1 MAGADGLS
9 PDHLEAMQRLRQEPS
24 RFSLFAALRL
34 VEQIDPARPRLGEAR
49 RPADEWVRLAQPPHL
64 TFAPSDVARA
74 EPASGGRLRIGQYGF
89 GVFGPNGALPFHLTE
104 FAFERQRHHEDAT
117 IVDFINLF
125 QHRLTTLFYRAWA
138 DSDPVASHA
147 RPDADSFAMC
157 LGSLVGLFH
166 ESALGRDSVPDA
178 AKLSRA
184 GLIAGGGRSAD
195 GLEALLSDYFRQR
208 IEVRQFV
215 GSWLRV
221 PEELRT
227 RLGVDDSSATLGVS
241 ATLGAA
247 SWQRRSKFEVVIG
260 PLTFESFL
268 QFLPGSR
275 ALRALSDMI
284 KLYTSGEWDW
294 QARLLVN
301 ENDAPGV
308 SLGQVGR
315 LGWTS
320 WLGRKTGIADDV
332 VLHDDQVLAA

>member
-1 MAGADGLS
+1 M
-9 PDHLEAMQRLRQEPS
+9 R
-24 RFSLFAALRL
+24 
-34 VEQIDPARPRLGEAR
+34 V
-49 RPADEWVRLAQPPHL
+49 
-64 TFAPSDVARA
+64 
-74 EPASGGRLRIGQYGF
+74 GQYGF
-89 GVFGPNGALPFHLTE
+89 GMFGPNGALPFHLTE
-104 FAFERQRHHEDAT
+104 YAFERQRHHEDAT
-117 IVDFINLF
+117 VVDFINLF
-125 QHRLTTLFYRAWA
+125 QHRLATLFYRAWA

-147 RPDADSFAMC
+147 RPDDDRFAHC

-166 ESALGRDSVPDA
+166 DSALGRDSVPDA

-184 GLIAGGGRSAD
+184 GLIGGSSKSAD
-195 GLEALLSDYFRQR
+195 GLEALLSDYFGQR

-215 GSWLRV
+215 ASWLRV

-227 RLGVDDSSATLGVS
+227 RLGIDDSSAVLGVS

-268 QFLPGSR
+268 QYLPGSR
-275 ALRALSDMI
+275 ALRALGDVI
-284 KLYTSGEWDW
+284 RFYTSGEWDW

-301 ENDAPGV
+301 QDDAPGV

-320 WLGRKTGIADDV
+320 WLGAKKGIAGDV
-332 VLHDDQVLAA
+332 VLHDDRMRAA